1 MIRDLVLPQLSMG
14 MSEGTIAEWVV
25 EEGGFVDKDDLL
37 VLVETEKVVSDLPSA
52 YRGYVHI
59 CVQKG
64 ETVPVE
70 VLIAQIAETEEEYQQ
85 LTAGTTEA
93 RMAAA
98 LVTAA
103 TKETAVELAPTAT
116 AGGRRQAVSGLARK
130 VAEVRGLD
138 LAGITGSGPGGRIVR
153 RDVMAALGSSAAA
166 MPRIPATMTAP
177 LPLEE
182 KGMRALARIPMVG
195 MRKAVAERMIQ
206 SKTTAAH
213 TYVFFEVDV
222 TKLLAA
228 RETMLAREKELNA
241 RISMTA
247 LYVKAL
253 AIACQH
259 VPICNA
265 TLVDGQITVWGNVN
279 VGIAVALPGK
289 TDYESGLIVPVVR
302 NAEAKSVLAL
312 DREIKDLV
320 ERAKTGKLAP
330 GDTADGTVTLS
341 SAAGFMPGQWCVST
355 PLINQPQVFNFQPG
369 SPIEKPV
376 VVDGQIVVRTMLPC
390 GLSFDHRAMDGDPV
404 ARFNRKI
411 ADLLANPELML
422 L

>member
-37 VLVETEKVVSDLPSA
+37 VLVETEKVVTDLPSA
-52 YRGYVHI
+52 YRGYLHI

-103 TKETAVELAPTAT
+103 TKETAVELAPAAA
-116 AGGRRQAVSGLARK
+116 AGGRRRAVSGLARK
-130 VAEVRGLD
+130 IAEVRGMD
-138 LAGITGSGPGGRIVR
+138 LAGIAGSGPGGRIVR
-153 RDVMAALGSSAAA
+153 RDVMAALDGSAAA
-166 MPRIPATMTAP
+166 MPRLPATMTAP
-177 LPLEE
+177 PMPGEQ
-182 KGMRALARIPMVG
+182 GMRELARIPMAG

-302 NAEAKSVLAL
+302 NAEAKSVLVL

-330 GDTADGTVTLS
+330 ADTADGTVTLS
-341 SAAGFMPGQWCVST
+341 STAGFMPGQWCVST